1 MCLIY
6 AFYLCIIK
14 WVLTMKKKKISIIG
28 QCYNEEE
35 TIILYYDAMCNLMKE
50 MKKVDFEIIFID
62 DNSKDSSL
70 NIIKKIAEKDNRVKY
85 ISMSRNFGKEACA
98 MAGFENA
105 SGDYVTT
112 MDIDLQDP
120 PNLLKEMY
128 KILETGEYDI
138 ASAKTLTRKGYSCI
152 HKICINTFYKM
163 FNSISSVKMY
173 DGQRDYRLM
182 TRQVVES
189 ILKFKEYNLFNKGLL
204 NDVGFKYKWIE
215 YTNVERIKGVSKFP
229 FKRLF
234 KYATNGIISY
244 SNFPLISLL
253 ILASLFLFSSIIFL
267 IIYLFSQ
274 SISLLFTAMFLFII
288 SIIFLNN
295 GIIGLYISQIH
306 LEVKNRP
313 IYIIKEDNLI

>member
-1 MCLIY
+1 M
-6 AFYLCIIK
+6 K
-14 WVLTMKKKKISIIG
+14 KKKKISIIG

-35 TIILYYDAMCNLMKE
+35 TIMLYYDAMYNLMEE
-50 MKKVDFEIIFID
+50 MKNVEFEIIFID

-70 NIIKKIAEKDNRVKY
+70 KIIKKIAEKDKRIKY
-85 ISMSRNFGKEACA
+85 ISMSKNFGREACA

-105 SGDYVTT
+105 SGDYITT

-120 PNLLKEMY
+120 PHLLKEMY
-128 KILETGEYDI
+128 KVLEEENYDI
-138 ASAKTLTRKGYSCI
+138 ASAKALTRKGYSSF
-152 HKICINTFYKM
+152 HKICINTFYKI
-163 FNSISSVKMY
+163 FNFISTVKMY
-173 DGQRDYRLM
+173 DGQREYRLM
-182 TRQVVES
+182 TRQVVDS
-189 ILKFKEYNLFNKGLL
+189 ILEFKEYNLFNKGLL
-204 NDVGFKYKWIE
+204 NDVGFKSKWIE
-215 YTNVERIKGVSKFP
+215 YTNIERIKGTSKFP
-229 FKRLF
+229 YKRMF
-234 KYATNGIISY
+234 KYAINGIISY

-253 ILASLFLFSSIIFL
+253 ILASLFLFSSVIFL

-313 IYIIKEDNLI
+313 IYIIKEDNLV

>member
-1 MCLIY
+1 
-6 AFYLCIIK
+6 
-14 WVLTMKKKKISIIG
+14 MKKKKISIIG

-50 MKKVDFEIIFID
+50 MKNVDFEIIFID

-70 NIIKKIAEKDNRVKY
+70 NIIKKIAKKDERVKY
-85 ISMSRNFGKEACA
+85 ISMSRNFGREACA

-105 SGDYVTT
+105 SGDYLTT

-120 PNLLKEMY
+120 PHLLKEMY
-128 KILETGEYDI
+128 KVLEEGEYDI
-138 ASAKTLTRKGYSCI
+138 ASAKALTRKGYSFL

-163 FNSISSVKMY
+163 FNSVSTVKMY
-173 DGQRDYRLM
+173 DGQREYRLM
-182 TRQVVES
+182 TRQVIES

-204 NDVGFKYKWIE
+204 NDIGFKYKWIE
-215 YTNVERIKGVSKFP
+215 YTNVERIKGTSKFP
-229 FKRLF
+229 YKRMF
-234 KYATNGIISY
+234 KYAINGIVSY
-244 SNFPLISLL
+244 STFPLVSLL
-253 ILASLFLFSSIIFL
+253 ILSGLFLLLFVISL
-267 IIYLFSQ
+267 IIYLFLQ
-274 SISLLFTAMFLFII
+274 STTLLCVTMFLFIL

-313 IYIIKEDNLI
+313 IYIIKEDNLV